1 MKTVVVILEFQ
12 SQQHFDW
19 ANVTENSVFGEG
31 TNYPTANDFI
41 NAVKDLHKKHS
52 YKYKIN
58 NVIIG

>member
-12 SQQHFDW
+12 SQPHFDW
-19 ANVTENSVFGEG
+19 AHVTENSVFGEG

-58 NVIIG
+58 NVIIS